1 MRTDMKTKTYIIT
14 LLLAIAAASACTR
27 EKLDPAAETAPAA
40 VGNVSQVLVPF
51 TVEAGEPQTRVAMDG
66 STTNIVF
73 SAGDQL
79 IVAGQQKV
87 SNGMKVTIVP

>member
-27 EKLDPAAETAPAA
+27 EKLDPAAVNNPAA
-40 VGNVSQVLVPF
+40 VENGSQVLVPF
-51 TVEAGEPQTRVAMDG
+51 TAEAGEPQTRVAMNG

-79 IVAGQQKV
+79 LVYC
-87 SNGMKVTIVP
+87 